1 LRLPLPEKD
10 RWFRAIL
17 VSSKSLAVRRES
29 LTSALLVASV
39 AVNVGLAIQLDR
51 IRAGAEPK
59 PFLSGNTAPP
69 LKLHSQNE
77 GKEVV
82 LTYSA
87 ETLPVLLYWFQ
98 PTCGWC
104 EANFLNVKALDRQA
118 RGKYKF
124 VAISSASPD
133 ELAEYARRKGVT
145 FPMYSVHPQ
154 AAKLYRLN
162 GTPASVL
169 ISRSGN
175 LVKRWDGAYT
185 PSMLT
190 DIERTL
196 SVVLPGLTVA
206 GKEQQE

>member
-1 LRLPLPEKD
+1 M
-10 RWFRAIL
+10 
-17 VSSKSLAVRRES
+17 
-29 LTSALLVASV
+29 
-39 AVNVGLAIQLDR
+39 
-51 IRAGAEPK
+51 
-59 PFLSGNTAPP
+59 
-69 LKLHSQNE
+69 
-77 GKEVV
+77 
-82 LTYSA
+82 LTYSE

-98 PTCGWC
+98 PSCGWC
-104 EANFLNVKALDRQA
+104 EANLLNVKALDRQA

-133 ELAEYARRKGVT
+133 EIAEYARRKGVT
-145 FPMYSVHPQ
+145 FPMYSVHPE

-169 ISRSGN
+169 ISRRGN